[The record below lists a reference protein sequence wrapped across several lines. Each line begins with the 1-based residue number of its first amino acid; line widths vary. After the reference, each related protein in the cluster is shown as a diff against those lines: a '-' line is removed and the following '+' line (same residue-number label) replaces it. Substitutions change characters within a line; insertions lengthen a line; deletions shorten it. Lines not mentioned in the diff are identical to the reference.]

1 MKFSIL
7 QNKLREALG
16 IIEKIASKSSSLPI
30 LNNVLLETE
39 DNFLKLS
46 STNLETAIV
55 FWLLA
60 KIEKPG
66 KITVPAHIFSSFVNY
81 LSSSSTI
88 SLEEKNGVLHLEC
101 ENVKTKINGLSAEDF
116 PIIPQVEKNEKALM
130 SSFLLCQGVSQIIN
144 IVSFSNIKPEISG
157 IYAHFQKNNLIMAAT
172 DSFRL
177 GEKKVTFKEPLG
189 ILEEHSL
196 ILPQRSA
203 SLLVSIFGER
213 EANLSV
219 YFSPNLLMIESPME
233 ETDHPKIQFV
243 SKLIE
248 GEYPKYQEIIP
259 QDYKTETFVSKREFL
274 NQLKAASLFA
284 SRINEVKLKFDDK
297 AQKVEVSCQNP
308 ELGEYSS
315 AFAAEIKGSKA
326 EVSFNY
332 KFLLDGLAS
341 TRGDKILFA
350 LSESREGEQG
360 PAVLRSEEDKSY
372 LYVVMPI
379 QPA

>member
-1 MKFSIL
+1 
-7 QNKLREALG
+7 
-16 IIEKIASKSSSLPI
+16 
-30 LNNVLLETE
+30 
-39 DNFLKLS
+39 
-46 STNLETAIV
+46 
-55 FWLLA
+55 
-60 KIEKPG
+60 
-66 KITVPAHIFSSFVNY
+66 
-81 LSSSSTI
+81 
-88 SLEEKNGVLHLEC
+88 
-101 ENVKTKINGLSAEDF
+101 
-116 PIIPQVEKNEKALM
+116 
-130 SSFLLCQGVSQIIN
+130 
-144 IVSFSNIKPEISG
+144 
-157 IYAHFQKNNLIMAAT
+157 MAAT

-177 GEKKVTFKEPLG
+177 GEKKVNFKEPLG

-213 EANLSV
+213 EANLSL

-308 ELGEYSS
+308 DLGEYSS
-315 AFAAEIKGSKA
+315 AFAAEIKGAKA

-350 LSESREGEQG
+350 LSQAAEGEEG
-360 PAVLRSEEDKSY
+360 PAVLKGEEDKSY